1 MTIFLVDHL
10 TLKQIQPATEFSQA
24 QSEVLLDNRHT
35 GIIVPGSILEAAVEI
50 SAERYL
56 LFITD
61 GILFEESLT
70 IVLCQL
76 ELGVLE
82 VIHIGAAY
90 HSGQFSNLS
99 LCDDHI
105 RFHFMD
111 EKLWTL
117 QVTDT
122 AQVTLPFI
130 GDSAGVQRQFGFK
143 KWIILKHQA

>member
-1 MTIFLVDHL
+1 MKQCHTL
-10 TLKQIQPATEFSQA
+10 TLIEQQHSTQTTQA

-82 VIHIGAAY
+82 VIHIGLAY
-90 HSGQFSNLS
+90 HSGQFSDLA

-117 QVTDT
+117 QIRDT

-130 GDSAGVQRQFGFK
+130 GDPAGVQRQFGFK

>member
-1 MTIFLVDHL
+1 MKQCHTL
-10 TLKQIQPATEFSQA
+10 TLIEQQHSTQTAQA
-24 QSEVLLDNRHT
+24 QSEILLDNRHT

-82 VIHIGAAY
+82 VIHIGLAY
-90 HSGQFSNLS
+90 HSGAK
-99 LCDDHI
+99 
-105 RFHFMD
+105 RRA
-111 EKLWTL
+111 
-117 QVTDT
+117 V
-122 AQVTLPFI
+122 
-130 GDSAGVQRQFGFK
+130 G
-143 KWIILKHQA
+143 